1 MMTLEEKSFEIKEKI
16 RLGLKEEKE
25 RREALCFADTLAAL
39 CSGVMRLRAEG
50 QDLPDRDRLIVSGGA
65 AEWACRAAG
74 LRADAAAAAPGE
86 SVELA
91 VDMAL
96 KARAEI
102 KIYRSF
108 ALISQADCLSGKL
121 WENAIRASEN
131 MLEDLTVILCRETGE
146 ILPGADN
153 ICAKFSA
160 FGFDTLSADGAEPN
174 AVALSLLLPR
184 RSHKPLFVCCDVK

>member
-1 MMTLEEKSFEIKEKI
+1 MTLTEKSDEIRKQLSSAIAPGEG
-16 RLGLKEEKE
+16 RD
-25 RREALCFADTLAAL
+25 EAMCFADTLAAL
-39 CSGVMRLRAEG
+39 GGGVMKLRQGEP
-50 QDLPDRDRLIVSGGA
+50 LWPDRDRLVLPSLF
-65 AEWACRAAG
+65 CG
-74 LRADAAAAAPGE
+74 LSLPVVEAVADADGE
-86 SVELA
+86 SLALA

-96 KARAEI
+96 KARSEI

-108 ALISQADCLSGKL
+108 ALITQADCLSGKL

-131 MLEDLTVILCRETGE
+131 MLEDLTVILCRQEGE

-160 FGFDTLSADGAEPN
+160 FGFDTLSADGGDPN

-184 RSHKPLFVCCDVK
+184 RSHKPLFICCDVK